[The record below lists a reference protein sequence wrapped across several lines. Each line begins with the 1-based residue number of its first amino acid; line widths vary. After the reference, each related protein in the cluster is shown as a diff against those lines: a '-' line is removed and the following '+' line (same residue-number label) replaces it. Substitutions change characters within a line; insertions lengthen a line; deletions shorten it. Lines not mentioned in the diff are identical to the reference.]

1 MAVTPVMILCRG
13 HNNPLLKC
21 KGMQKESEFYS
32 SRSPLAYY
40 PVELKKATSG
50 KIHYC
55 KTCVQGIFEYEF
67 NKSNNMQKAVYYTCQ
82 RLDIPFI
89 VDLFDE
95 SILKSKGSTVAEV
108 TQVGKKLMGEYI
120 ARLNTN
126 KAKYGTKIDF
136 SCSDTVLSEI
146 DTSLEEKAKTKKELE
161 RFQLDWGLQEFDV
174 DYDLLEYDF
183 YELTNGISLTKSQEM
198 LYRDL
203 CLARLSKRKAEQSKV
218 EQTKGENIQ
227 RIQKQILDLM
237 KTLKIDN
244 FSENKELS
252 VIERMLENRI
262 AIQEK
267 EKPAFYYDDVRKEA
281 NADFLG
287 RGKYFYDHIYRSI
300 KNQFVK
306 NKQYNIIPK
315 DKDTMSDSDYEKIME
330 NGLDRKED

>member
-32 SRSPLAYY
+32 SRSPLAYH
-40 PVELKKATSG
+40 PVELKNATNG

-55 KTCVQGIFEYEF
+55 KTCVQKIFEYEF

-95 SILKSKGSTVAEV
+95 AILKSKGSTVAEV

-146 DTSLEEKAKTKKELE
+146 DTSLEEKAKTQKELE
-161 RFQLDWGLQEFDV
+161 RFQLDWGLQESV
-174 DYDLLEYDF
+174 DDYIFLQDR
-183 YELTNGISLTKSQEM
+183 YEQYTEGIEFANAFHPD

-203 CLARLSKRKAEQSKV
+203 CRDRLILRK
-218 EQTKGENIQ
+218 
-227 RIQKQILDLM
+227 ILDGRNKEDDITKVQDRINKLATQLKVNEFRANKQKTASELCLFEKIKM
-237 KTLKIDN
+237 VDENNVMDVYKNPTINVDLNKFRKYQEDLVLRPTLKTLINHRDYDLK
-244 FSENKELS
+244 
-252 VIERMLENRI
+252 LEDLE
-262 AIQEK
+262 Q
-267 EKPAFYYDDVRKEA
+267 YD
-281 NADFLG
+281 
-287 RGKYFYDHIYRSI
+287 I
-300 KNQFVK
+300 K
-306 NKQYNIIPK
+306 
-315 DKDTMSDSDYEKIME
+315 
-330 NGLDRKED
+330 